1 MKGLIL
7 SVILGMGGV
16 CAMANVEVSV
26 VQARGNVMLTI
37 YGPQLTLVQE
47 ERTAAFSKGANS
59 LAFTWSGA
67 GVDPNSVHFEAVEP
81 QDAWTVRGVTL
92 PAGANSM
99 IWEIESKR
107 NWLGQVRFTYHV
119 TGFEWDARYE
129 AFANSDETEMELTG
143 WVSITN
149 GTGEAYRDARVR
161 LVLGSPRLAP
171 PRLADVSV
179 RARAEKEAVR
189 EEAVFAPLL
198 EPAFEREGFADY
210 SIFTLK
216 RAESLEPGQTRRS
229 VAVESPKVRIHR
241 YFVYDPRRY
250 GDRVAM
256 LYEFRNSKEN
266 GLGEPLP
273 SGVVRLYRRGTA
285 GDVALVGEDTIRVV
299 PADEDVKLHVGSAG
313 NVVVERKLM
322 DSQRLNEVFDEKRQ
336 LVKYDLVEQ
345 YSIAVRN
352 RRETPA
358 QVRVVEHITPPWTM
372 LEQSHKFER
381 EAADTIRFDLKLDA
395 NSTETITYKVS
406 RHIVAE

>member
-7 SVILGMGGV
+7 SAIFTLGGV
-16 CAMANVEVSV
+16 CTMASVEVSV
-26 VQARGNVMLTI
+26 VQPRSNVMLTI

-67 GVDPNSVHFEAVEP
+67 GVDPNTVHLESVEP
-81 QDAWTVRGVTL
+81 QDAWTVRGVTMS
-92 PAGANSM
+92 AGANSM
-99 IWEIESKR
+99 TWEIESKR

-119 TGFEWDARYE
+119 MGFEWNARYE
-129 AFANSDETEMELTG
+129 AFANPDETEMELTG

-171 PRLADVSV
+171 PRLADASL
-179 RARAEKEAVR
+179 RAQAEKAVR
-189 EEAVFAPLL
+189 EEVVFGPLP

-229 VAVESPKVRIHR
+229 VAVESPKVQVHR
-241 YFVYDPRRY
+241 YFVYDPRLY

-256 LYEFRNSKEN
+256 LYEFKNSKEN

-285 GDVALVGEDTIRVV
+285 GDVALVGEETIRVA
-299 PADEDVKLHVGSAG
+299 PANEDVKLHVGSAG

-322 DSQRLNEVFDEKRQ
+322 DSQRLNEVFDENKR

-352 RRETPA
+352 RRESPA
-358 QVRVVEHITPPWTM
+358 EVRVVEHITPPWTM

-381 EAADTIRFDLKLDA
+381 EAADTIRFDLKLNA

-406 RHIVAE
+406 RHITAG

>member
-1 MKGLIL
+1 
-7 SVILGMGGV
+7 
-16 CAMANVEVSV
+16 MASVEVSV
-26 VQARGNVMLTI
+26 VQPRSSVMLTI

-47 ERTAAFSKGANS
+47 ERTAAFSKGDNS

-67 GVDPNSVHFEAVEP
+67 GVDPNTVHLEAVEP
-81 QDAWTVRGVTL
+81 QDAWSVRGVTL
-92 PAGANSM
+92 SAGSTSM
-99 IWEIESKR
+99 IWDIESKR

-119 TGFEWDARYE
+119 TGFEWNARYE
-129 AFANSDETEMELTG
+129 AFANPDETEMELTG

-149 GTGEAYRDARVR
+149 TTGEAYRDARVR

-171 PRLADVSV
+171 PRLADVSL
-179 RARAEKEAVR
+179 RARAEKAVP
-189 EEAVFAPLL
+189 EELTAGAVAA
-198 EPAFEREGFADY
+198 PAFEREGFADY
-210 SIFTLK
+210 SLFTLK

-229 VAVESPKVRIHR
+229 VAVQSPKVRVHR
-241 YFVYDPRRY
+241 YFVYDPRLY

-273 SGVVRLYRRGTA
+273 SGIVRLYRRGTA
-285 GDVALVGEDTIRVV
+285 GDVALVGEETIRVA
-299 PADEDVKLHVGSAG
+299 PANEDVKLHVGSAG

-322 DSQRLNEVFDEKRQ
+322 DSQRLNEVFDENKR

-345 YSIAVRN
+345 YSISVRN
-352 RRETPA
+352 RRESPA
-358 QVRVVEHITPPWTM
+358 EVRVVEHITPPWTM

-406 RHIVAE
+406 RHITAG